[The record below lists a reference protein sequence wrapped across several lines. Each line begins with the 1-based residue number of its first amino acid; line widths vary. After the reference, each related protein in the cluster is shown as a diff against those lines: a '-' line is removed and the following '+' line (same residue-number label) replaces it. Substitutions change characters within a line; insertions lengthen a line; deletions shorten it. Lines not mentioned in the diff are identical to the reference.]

1 LQLYGA
7 DDGMNPAN
15 SNLLEKLLK
24 TACLSYL
31 RTAVFATVGAAAI
44 PALAANAVVNG
55 DANPNLA
62 GRDPGYTCCNGDS
75 APAQSPTLVTG
86 LTLNAGDT
94 LTFAAQ
100 GEVSYTGNA
109 GSGNNPDGTV
119 YAGIPYTYG
128 DGIAAP
134 TNLNRIDALV
144 GVFLGASSPTGGST
158 PTSLDF
164 SGGLAFTSLSPLI
177 GQTFFIGNG
186 LTGDTNLADYG
197 GTVQSF
203 IVPTGATRLYLGT
216 TDGFGW
222 YNNNGTFQVD
232 TTSVAQ
238 AVPKPETYA
247 LMLAGLFAA
256 GAGAR
261 RRKGATV

>member
-1 LQLYGA
+1 
-7 DDGMNPAN
+7 
-15 SNLLEKLLK
+15 LEKLLK
-24 TACLSYL
+24 TTCLSYL
-31 RTAVFATVGAAAI
+31 RIAIFATVGAAAI
-44 PALAANAVVNG
+44 PALAVSAVVNG
-55 DANPNLA
+55 NANPNLA

-94 LTFAAQ
+94 LSFAAQ

-134 TNLNRIDALV
+134 ANLNRIDALV

-232 TTSVAQ
+232 ITSVAQ
-238 AVPKPETYA
+238 AVPEPETYA
-247 LMLAGLFAA
+247 LMLAGLFAV